1 MQRVNVGTIVSMPDP
16 ILCPS
21 CNASNPAGASWCSL
35 CFTPF
40 GAAEDHAEPVKA
52 SASPQPARIEGEA
65 TAPSIP
71 PPPPHPEGEQLA
83 LLESGDEAKT
93 WTCRFCDTQVPVGL
107 VQCTTC
113 QQSIYD
119 SFGGQTPEI
128 ELDPI
133 YALRRS
139 LLPGGGHYALKQGLT
154 ATTILIITFISF
166 GMGLYLLISGEVAY
180 GGMLTF
186 VGMTMWMLAAHDA
199 FRMASGHGDDIFLR
213 PRVLSIVMGVWF
225 VLIVAAARSAQQVLS
240 Q

>member
-1 MQRVNVGTIVSMPDP
+1 MFLVSRGRRVPGRLRRCLMQRINVGTIASMPDP

-40 GAAEDHAEPVKA
+40 GVADDDAESVKA

-71 PPPPHPEGEQLA
+71 PPPPHPDGEQLA
-83 LLESGDEAKT
+83 LLESGDEPKT
-93 WTCRFCDTQVPVGL
+93 WTCRFCDTRVPVGL
-107 VQCTTC
+107 VHCTTC

-119 SFGGQTPEI
+119 SFGGQTPEV
-128 ELDPI
+128 ELDPMD
-133 YALRRS
+133 ALRRS

-154 ATTILIITFISF
+154 ATTILIITFISL

-180 GGMLTF
+180 G
-186 VGMTMWMLAAHDA
+186 ACSH
-199 FRMASGHGDDIFLR
+199 
-213 PRVLSIVMGVWF
+213 LSD
-225 VLIVAAARSAQQVLS
+225 
-240 Q
+240 